1 ARDSLVYR
9 YDERGNLVEQV
20 RSIRLDQQTL
30 LDRVTYRYDA
40 ANQLLEIGYPS
51 GLAIG
56 YPRNAGGQ
64 VASVTLAV
72 GDKAPSTLV
81 GQIAYLPFGPL
92 LRLTWGNGI
101 T

>member
-1 ARDSLVYR
+1 MA
-9 YDERGNLVEQV
+9 
-20 RSIRLDQQTL
+20 L

-72 GDKAPSTLV
+72 GDKAPSRQ
-81 GQIAYLPFGPL
+81 GCDRCGSPRAGPA
-92 LRLTWGNGI
+92 
-101 T
+101 

>member
-1 ARDSLVYR
+1 MYR

-72 GDKAPSTLV
+72 ATRRRAPWSGRSPTCPS
-81 GQIAYLPFGPL
+81 A
-92 LRLTWGNGI
+92 RCCA
-101 T
+101 